1 MFTSATIVPSLEK
14 KKRWYKCINR
24 NDIKYGNYTN
34 AYEDCKNSNS
44 SIQTYFSK
52 RAMIKL
58 LMDKKVRQHSK
69 RNLLETWGNAT
80 LIFPNAEWSSL
91 LVEAFIWTGTTRSG
105 PTELI
110 DENGELFS
118 QSDFLQ
124 KLGCD
129 EFTTGN
135 TFPISVELTKNF
147 NLKTLIVEKR
157 SGSLVETLLFRLI
170 MEYPSEHPKK
180 LSLRM

>member
-1 MFTSATIVPSLEK
+1 MTVKHSVSLSGFAEYHDGSRMLTSATIVSSLEK

-24 NDIKYGNYTN
+24 NNLKYGNYTN

-52 RAMIKL
+52 KAMIKL
-58 LMDKKVRQHSK
+58 LMDKKFRQHSK

-80 LIFPNAEWSSL
+80 LIFPNAAWSSL

-110 DENGELFS
+110 DESGEIFS
-118 QSDFLQ
+118 QSDFL
-124 KLGCD
+124 KKFGCD
-129 EFTTGN
+129 EFTTGD
-135 TFPISVELTKNF
+135 TFPISVELTKKF
-147 NLKTLIVEKR
+147 SLKTFT
-157 SGSLVETLLFRLI
+157 VETR
-170 MEYPSEHPKK
+170 KG
-180 LSLRM
+180 LSLY